1 MARLPL
7 LLPDPQGRD
16 LGQRAVRY
24 VPGRID
30 EMAPHTF
37 ETLRRMA
44 GMFGLPAVTEDVLE
58 DPRLGRHLADR
69 RRRQ

>member
-1 MARLPL
+1 
-7 LLPDPQGRD
+7 
-16 LGQRAVRY
+16 VRY

-44 GMFGLPAVTEDVLE
+44 EVLGQPPITEDVLE
-58 DPRLGRHLADR
+58 DPLVTPPLSQEPTKAEARKPRAAKEGTIA
-69 RRRQ
+69 